1 MSKSIPGNQKHMTM
15 DDRIVIEKGL
25 DANQSLRSIAQ
36 QLGKGFAVLLLSGGT
51 IFKTVIRIGVVSD
64 FTIE

>member
-36 QLGKGFAVLLLSGGT
+36 QLGKDPTT
-51 IFKTVIRIGVVSD
+51 IAKEIKKHRTMRKHNDYSIKPNK
-64 FTIE
+64 